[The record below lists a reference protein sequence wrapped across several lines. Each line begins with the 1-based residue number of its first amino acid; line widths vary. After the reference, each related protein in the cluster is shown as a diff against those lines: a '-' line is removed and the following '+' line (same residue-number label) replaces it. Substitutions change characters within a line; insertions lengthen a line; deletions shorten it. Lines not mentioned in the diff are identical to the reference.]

1 MQAWKSME
9 VIQWS
14 WNHEGM
20 IGQEDEGVEAILKHV
35 VSAKFRN
42 VSSLK

>member
-1 MQAWKSME
+1 ME

-14 WNHEGM
+14 WNDEGM
-20 IGQEDEGVEAILKHV
+20 IRPEDEGVEAILKHF
-35 VSAKFRN
+35 VSIKFHN